1 MALVVNTNV
10 PSIASQRYLMESR
23 REMET
28 AMERLSSGKRIN
40 NASDDAAG
48 LAISTRMDS
57 QIRGLNVAIRNAN
70 DGMSL
75 IQTAEGAMTE
85 VTNML
90 QRMREL
96 SLQAVHGVNNDDD
109 RAALDAEVQALKAEI
124 DRIAESTTFNNQA
137 ILDGSYNGLFQIGK
151 DANDTL
157 GVSIAGMDTNSL
169 GLIGSSQASSSG
181 TSNVLISSRLA
192 VQKFDADSDGAYS
205 STATTTFNGNDAA
218 GVSFAAGDIKI
229 NGQELA
235 AFDGTSTTGHDI
247 FDLVTNIN
255 ENVDNVSA
263 SAFNTV
269 VAKVAGDGIVRA
281 EQVSIR
287 VGAIGQSTDDHYQP
301 AREVVLGSSDSLE
314 EMVANINAA
323 FYDGEVEASINSDGK
338 LVLSNNT
345 GATIQVADETG
356 TTGGYDGATGFKVNA
371 TTTNVTATG
380 ALTYDTA
387 FQGFLKLESTDDT
400 PIEVTKGN
408 TALAS
413 PGTSSDVQNIGFMEV
428 SEDPTGTFYTVT
440 GSQGFTNSSSTVFSR
455 NTTTGQADLTING
468 VEIYDDTM
476 SPLSSTFQGK
486 LDLIN
491 SFSDETGVVASA
503 YFERVIDTSS
513 VSFVGSDTFS
523 LNGVS
528 ITMGTTLA
536 ATVTAING
544 TSGANT
550 AQHGITA
557 SAEGSNLILRGDG
570 VQNVNITTDTYS
582 LASVTQSAAR
592 RTGDSTTL
600 AQTVTFGG
608 SSGAGDL
615 AVGRVLTLTIA
626 GTTNG
631 DANTK
636 LNLAATTTAS
646 TTFSYTVKSGDGADD
661 VASAFRDLIL
671 NDIADNISTT
681 AAMTPGALVSV
692 SSGSL
697 TFKTALG
704 AGSHDITVG
713 LTQTPNANR
722 IIGAASANYTGAL
735 RLQATD
741 QSPISIEF
749 NTDGELAGLKEMNVG
764 DTTFDVNTP
773 TVDVSTSPTSTVSGL
788 SVGTSSAANDALG
801 VIDAALAS
809 VSAARSNLG
818 AVENRLDHTISN
830 LSNVVENTAAAQSR
844 IVDADFAA
852 EAANLARAQILQQA
866 GTAMLAQANAAP
878 QNVLSLL
885 G

>member
-1 MALVVNTNV
+1 
-10 PSIASQRYLMESR
+10 
-23 REMET
+23 
-28 AMERLSSGKRIN
+28 
-40 NASDDAAG
+40 
-48 LAISTRMDS
+48 
-57 QIRGLNVAIRNAN
+57 
-70 DGMSL
+70 
-75 IQTAEGAMTE
+75 
-85 VTNML
+85 
-90 QRMREL
+90 
-96 SLQAVHGVNNDDD
+96 
-109 RAALDAEVQALKAEI
+109 
-124 DRIAESTTFNNQA
+124 
-137 ILDGSYNGLFQIGK
+137 
-151 DANDTL
+151 
-157 GVSIAGMDTNSL
+157 MDTNSL

-192 VQKFDADSDGAYS
+192 VQKFDADSDAAYS
-205 STATTTFNGNDAA
+205 STATTTFDGNDAA

-255 ENVDNVSA
+255 DNVDNVSA

-281 EQVSIR
+281 QQVAIR

-371 TTTNVTATG
+371 TTTNVTGTG

-428 SEDPTGTFYTVT
+428 SEDPSGSFYTVT

-503 YFERVIDTSS
+503 YFERIIDTSS
-513 VSFVGSDTFS
+513 TQFVASDTMTI
-523 LNGVS
+523 NGVS
-528 ITMGTTLA
+528 ITVGADLA

-544 TSGANT
+544 SSGANT
-550 AQHGITA
+550 ALHGVTA
-557 SAEGSNLILRGDG
+557 SAEGTNLILRGEG
-570 VQNVNITTDTYS
+570 VQNVNITTGTYS
-582 LASVTQSAAR
+582 LASVTQAEVR

-615 AVGRVLTLTIA
+615 AVGRILTLTIA
-626 GTTNG
+626 NGKNG
-631 DANTK
+631 DANT
-636 LNLAATTTAS
+636 LLGLAATTTAS
-646 TTFSYTVKSGDGADD
+646 QVFTYTVKTADGADD
-661 VASAFRDLIL
+661 VATAFQDLIV
-671 NDIADNISTT
+671 NHIVDTNSG
-681 AAMTPGALVSV
+681 AAITPVNLITVTSGA
-692 SSGSL
+692 L
-697 TFKTALG
+697 TFKTDLA
-704 AGSHDITVG
+704 AGSQQITVG
-713 LTQTPNANR
+713 VTQTTAANR
-722 IIGAASANYTGAL
+722 VIGAASANYTGAL
-735 RLQATD
+735 RLQSTD
-741 QSPISIEF
+741 QTPISVEF

-773 TVDVSTSPTSTVSGL
+773 TVEVSTSPTSTVSGL
-788 SVGTSSAANDALG
+788 SIGTSSAANDALG

-809 VSAARSNLG
+809 VSEARSDLG